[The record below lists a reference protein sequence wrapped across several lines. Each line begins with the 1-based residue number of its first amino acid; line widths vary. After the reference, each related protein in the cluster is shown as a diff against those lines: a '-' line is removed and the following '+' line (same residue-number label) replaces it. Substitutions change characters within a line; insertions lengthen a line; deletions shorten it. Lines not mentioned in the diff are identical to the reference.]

1 MALSGIAILG
11 FVIAHLF
18 GTLKIFLGAEE
29 TDEYGEALRELGG
42 DLVPHS
48 YILWILR
55 VGLILAFAVH
65 IHAAFSLDVRNRR
78 ARGDSTE
85 ADLIAATYASR
96 TMLWSGIIVGLFIVF
111 HLADL
116 SWGTT
121 RYDYERGSVYANQI
135 ETFSRPGVTA
145 IYLAGV
151 AAMTLHLQHGL
162 WSLFQSL
169 GVSANAV
176 PHRRRRIFATA
187 LAVALGVGYAAIP
200 GRSPLRC
207 HRLT

>member
-1 MALSGIAILG
+1 MALSGIAIVG
-11 FVIAHLF
+11 FVIAHLY

-42 DLVPHS
+42 DLFPHS
-48 YILWILR
+48 YLLWILR
-55 VGLILAFAVH
+55 IGLIVAFVVH
-65 IHAAFSLDVRNRR
+65 IHAAVSLDLRNRR

-85 ADLIAATYASR
+85 TDLIAATYASR
-96 TMLWSGIIVGLFIVF
+96 TMLWSGIIVGVFIVF

-116 SWGTT
+116 SWGRTG
-121 RYDYERGSVYANQI
+121 YDYERGSVYANQI
-135 ETFSRPGVTA
+135 ETFNRPGITA

-151 AAMTLHLQHGL
+151 AAMTVHLQHGL

-176 PHRRRRIFATA
+176 SHRHRRILASA

-200 GRSPLRC
+200 VAVLAGIID
-207 HRLT
+207 